1 MFTNQNF
8 QGGYD
13 NTPDINMMQSQRIM
27 GDSQSAFMNP
37 HLTQNPFNLPRN
49 FGDNFSSFSSN
60 TCNTSSNSTNASIS
74 QMTSLY
80 MANQRKKAFTDEIN
94 LCLNKSLEKI
104 LPIIA
109 KQTAEII
116 YNSISQTLIESEKNI
131 RELKNAIDTLRATLQ
146 SCTFLT
152 KKCNDMKN
160 ITNIYGNLDKVSGNL
175 NNCGILLN
183 NQIKFAQGNEEFKNQ
198 QQDLINGI
206 LAKFEHI
213 KELLGKQKEFSGRLN
228 ECIKTSLANIIATKT
243 NYKNELIKI
252 QDNIKYDIINN
263 NDNGNNQNLMN
274 QINDISNSI
283 NDFKNKIDSASNIYL
298 NNNSIN
304 SDINNNI
311 NNNCCSNNAGN
322 IIIKNENSENK
333 KESKNNQGSNRLKN
347 LFSEVNGGGFKF

>member
-37 HLTQNPFNLPRN
+37 HFTQNPFNLPRN

-146 SCTFLT
+146 S
-152 KKCNDMKN
+152 
-160 ITNIYGNLDKVSGNL
+160 
-175 NNCGILLN
+175 
-183 NQIKFAQGNEEFKNQ
+183 
-198 QQDLINGI
+198 
-206 LAKFEHI
+206 
-213 KELLGKQKEFSGRLN
+213 
-228 ECIKTSLANIIATKT
+228 
-243 NYKNELIKI
+243 
-252 QDNIKYDIINN
+252 
-263 NDNGNNQNLMN
+263 
-274 QINDISNSI
+274 
-283 NDFKNKIDSASNIYL
+283 
-298 NNNSIN
+298 
-304 SDINNNI
+304 
-311 NNNCCSNNAGN
+311 
-322 IIIKNENSENK
+322 
-333 KESKNNQGSNRLKN
+333 
-347 LFSEVNGGGFKF
+347 

>member
-1 MFTNQNF
+1 MFTNQNY

-13 NTPDINMMQSQRIM
+13 NLQDIFYSQHCT
-27 GDSQSAFMNP
+27 GESQSAFLNP
-37 HLTQNPFNLPRN
+37 HLSQNPFNLPRN

-60 TCNTSSNSTNASIS
+60 TYNSSSNSTNASIT

-80 MANQRKKAFTDEIN
+80 MANQRKKAFTEEIKQ
-94 LCLNKSLEKI
+94 CLNKSLEKI

-152 KKCNDMKN
+152 KKCGDMKN
-160 ITNIYGNLDKVSGNL
+160 INNVYSNLNKVSGNL

-198 QQDLINGI
+198 QQELINEVVQ
-206 LAKFEHI
+206 KFDHI
-213 KELLGKQKEFSGRLN
+213 KDLLGKQKDFSGKLN
-228 ECIKTSLANIIATKT
+228 ETIKTSLANIIATKT
-243 NYKNELIKI
+243 NYKNELVKI

-263 NDNGNNQNLMN
+263 NEKNENKNLMN
-274 QINDISNSI
+274 QINDISSSI
-283 NDFKNKIDSASNIYL
+283 NEFKNKVDSASNIYL
-298 NNNSIN
+298 NTNNNNS
-304 SDINNNI
+304 NNGSVCGEKND
-311 NNNCCSNNAGN
+311 NNCGVTNNGN
-322 IIIKNENSENK
+322 GNNTIEGEGQNSYGN
-333 KESKNNQGSNRLKN
+333 NRLKKF
-347 LFSEVNGGGFKF
+347 FSEINGGGFKF

>member
-1 MFTNQNF
+1 MFTNQNYQNGF
-8 QGGYD
+8 D
-13 NTPDINMMQSQRIM
+13 NNQDIFYSQHCI
-27 GDSQSAFMNP
+27 GDSQSAFLNP
-37 HLTQNPFNLPRN
+37 HISQNIFNHSRN
-49 FGDNFSSFSSN
+49 FNDNYSSFSSN

-109 KQTAEII
+109 KQTAEVI

-146 SCTFLT
+146 SCTYLT
-152 KKCNDMKN
+152 KNSNDMKKIN
-160 ITNIYGNLDKVSGNL
+160 QIYGNLNKVNGSM

-198 QQDLINGI
+198 QQELINGI
-206 LAKFEHI
+206 VDKFEHI
-213 KELLGKQKEFSGRLN
+213 KELLGKQKEFSGKLN

-252 QDNIKYDIINN
+252 QDNIKYDSV
-263 NDNGNNQNLMN
+263 NDNENKNLMK
-274 QINDISNSI
+274 QINDISLSI
-283 NDFKNKIDSASNIYL
+283 NDFKNKVDTATDIYF
-298 NNNSIN
+298 NNNMNNNLKESNNSCSNKINEDIN
-304 SDINNNI
+304 SP
-311 NNNCCSNNAGN
+311 
-322 IIIKNENSENK
+322 NENPDTNKGEN
-333 KESKNNQGSNRLKN
+333 SNVSIGGNSNKLRK
-347 LFSEVNGGGFKF
+347 LFSEVNGGKFKF